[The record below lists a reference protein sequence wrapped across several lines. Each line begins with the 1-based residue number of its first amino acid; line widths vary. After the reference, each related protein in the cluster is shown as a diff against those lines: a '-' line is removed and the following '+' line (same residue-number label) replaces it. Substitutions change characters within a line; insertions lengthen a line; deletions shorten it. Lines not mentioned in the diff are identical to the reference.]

1 MVRSSSASHRVHI
14 VLVPGFAG
22 FDALGQLEYY
32 AGVTPQFRS
41 WKELG
46 HDDVV
51 LHYFD
56 NFPTAAV
63 VTRATRLRN
72 YLAKRVARGEFLC
85 DDWLALVGHSTGGLD
100 IRRLLWDL
108 STSASQEYGVDGTH
122 DSDFAVAAKD
132 ILRLIKRVVFLSV
145 PQWGTNIAD
154 WVRTYGIGRALVVAD
169 LRASVAASQLPL
181 LDKLEDWISSRIA
194 AVAKIELL
202 YAVEDAL
209 REAEASECR
218 DPMRTA
224 LAQEAA
230 SELALWL
237 RHMASDFRAIDDLA
251 VQDRARDR
259 RCPAHFTKRMRDQ
272 EISNWKEFGIETRS
286 YATLGSRPFRFDHGR
301 PAPRWDILN
310 LLTYPECTQSEVPS
324 PRTDIVYRCFY
335 RACAGGP
342 FTLPDL
348 DNLPKPQPFVVAS
361 QRQRPIELWDNDG
374 IVNTASMLWPNGD
387 DTLLVEGD
395 HMDVVGHYK
404 LVPASRE
411 ESGRKY
417 RAYDLLKSDSG
428 FLDRAFERVWN
439 NVFDFC
445 AGRAASNH
453 RPRGSTVAEKLGGS
467 RARRPQNVSV
477 TFSRSP
483 ASAPE

>member
-1 MVRSSSASHRVHI
+1 LDAIMVRSSSAGRRVHI
-14 VLVPGFAG
+14 VLVPGFGG

-41 WKELG
+41 WKGSDGNG
-46 HDDVV
+46 HDDAV

-63 VTRATRLRN
+63 VTRATRLLN
-72 YLAKRVARGEFLC
+72 YLAKRIARGEFLV

-108 STSASQEYGVDGTH
+108 VASSNQKYGVDGTH
-122 DSDFAVAAKD
+122 DSEFAVAAKD

-154 WVRTYGIGRALVVAD
+154 WVRTYALWRPLVVAE
-169 LRASVAASQLPL
+169 LRASVAASQLPF
-181 LDKLEDWISSRIA
+181 LDKVEDWVSSRA
-194 AVAKIELL
+194 AGVTKIELL
-202 YAVEDAL
+202 YAVEDVL
-209 REAEASECR
+209 RETEAPQCK
-218 DPMRTA
+218 DPMLTA

-237 RHMASDFRAIDDLA
+237 RHMASDFGAIDDLA
-251 VQDRARDR
+251 AQGPARDR
-259 RCPAHFTKRMRDQ
+259 RSPAHFTRRMRDH
-272 EISNWKEFGIETRS
+272 EISNWKEFGIQTRS

-301 PAPRWDILN
+301 PAPRLDVLN

-324 PRTDIVYRCFY
+324 PRTDIMYRCFY

-342 FTLPDL
+342 FTFPDPN
-348 DNLPKPQPFVVAS
+348 NLPKPQPFVVAS
-361 QRQRPIELWDNDG
+361 ERQRPIELWDNDG

-395 HMDVVGHYK
+395 HMDIVGHYQ
-404 LVPASRE
+404 LVPASSE

-417 RAYDLLKSDSG
+417 RAYDLLRSDSE
-428 FLDRAFERVWN
+428 FLDPAFERVWN

-445 AGRAASNH
+445 AGRATSNPN
-453 RPRGSTVAEKLGGS
+453 PRGASVARKLRGS
-467 RARRPQNVSV
+467 RP
-477 TFSRSP
+477 P
-483 ASAPE
+483 SAAKR